1 MAEPTLSP
9 EAITTI
15 DEYVLT
21 LARRSELPFALAE
34 EARRELAAHVTD
46 LAADRARAE
55 GAPQTDVLHVRK
67 AIEAMGND
75 AGVLTAFFQ
84 TPSGNQL
91 SRVPWGRAFLLVL
104 AVFAGFGT
112 IMSLLVTIEDASFE
126 AVLLLLV
133 TTVAATFG
141 AAAIWMLPAR
151 WSIASALL
159 VFALPLMFYAA
170 GGHDSDF
177 LFWLWPAIVIALGG
191 IIRSQIPAGARPI
204 GRLAFDLDP
213 YVERLVRNRRR
224 VGKTALVAAAIVFA
238 GFAFSSVMS
247 ELNNAMDETSVELT
261 NNVILFGATVAG
273 AFLVGRLRPWIPI
286 FVAAAIFVMAFVL
299 YDWFYTANFAVWAFP
314 AVFLAA
320 AALFAAF
327 YPAQNKQIGPSEAP
341 LTGTGPTQDS

>member
-9 EAITTI
+9 EAIATI

-46 LAADRARAE
+46 VAADRARAE
-55 GAPQTDVLHVRK
+55 GAPHTDVPHVRK

-91 SRVPWGRAFLLVL
+91 SRVPWGRAFLLLL
-104 AVFAGFGT
+104 ALFAGFGT
-112 IMSLLVTIEDASFE
+112 VVSLLVTIEDASFE
-126 AVLLLLV
+126 SMLVLLV
-133 TTVAATFG
+133 TTVAAAFG

-151 WSIASALL
+151 WSIVSAML

-177 LFWLWPAIVIALGG
+177 LFWLWPAIVIAIGG
-191 IIRSQIPAGARPI
+191 IVRSQIPAGARPI
-204 GRLAFDLDP
+204 GRLAFDLDS

-224 VGKTALVAAAIVFA
+224 VGRTALVAAALVFA
-238 GFAFSSVMS
+238 GTAFSSVLS
-247 ELNNAMDETSVELT
+247 ELNNATEESSMELI
-261 NNVILFGATVAG
+261 NNVALFGATVVG
-273 AFLVGRLRPWIPI
+273 AFMVGRARPWIPI
-286 FVAAAIFVMAFVL
+286 TIAAAVFIMAFVL

-314 AVFLAA
+314 AVLLAA
-320 AALFAAF
+320 AAVFTAL
-327 YPAQNKQIGPSEAP
+327 YPAQSKPTGPPEMALS
-341 LTGTGPTQDS
+341 GTGPIRGS